1 MPKSDLSQSK
11 HLPHFKKL
19 NSFFSNQKKIIFI
32 SKKPKAHE
40 LNSKSWYLHSMFFQL
55 FNLIIIE
62 INILQKKKI
71 QGRFTNK
78 LLDKNKVS

>member
-40 LNSKSWYLHSMFFQL
+40 LNSKS
-55 FNLIIIE
+55 
-62 INILQKKKI
+62 
-71 QGRFTNK
+71 
-78 LLDKNKVS
+78 